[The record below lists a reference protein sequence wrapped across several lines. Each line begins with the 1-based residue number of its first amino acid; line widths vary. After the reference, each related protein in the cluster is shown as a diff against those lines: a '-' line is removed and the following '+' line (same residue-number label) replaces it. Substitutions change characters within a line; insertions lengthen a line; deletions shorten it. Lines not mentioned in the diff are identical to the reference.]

1 MENVVNE
8 TQAAVVAPQKEPSA
22 AQTETVATSDGGS
35 QSREENAAFRRMRL
49 ESESQQRMIEALQAE
64 NESFRMQE
72 VTRQMQA
79 DLAQI
84 REMDPSV
91 EDLSML
97 GEDFARLIAAGIDA
111 KTAYAAICHV
121 KSSQTPPDV
130 GAVDGHSSGEKD
142 FYLPEEVDRLSERDL
157 EDPKI
162 WERVRASM
170 TKWK

>member
-1 MENVVNE
+1 
-8 TQAAVVAPQKEPSA
+8 
-22 AQTETVATSDGGS
+22 
-35 QSREENAAFRRMRL
+35 
-49 ESESQQRMIEALQAE
+49 
-64 NESFRMQE
+64 
-72 VTRQMQA
+72 MQA

-111 KTAYAAICHV
+111 KTANAAICQV